1 MAADAILHAAEIH
14 LAAGRLDETRESLEF
29 LLFSTKSP
37 DAEAKA
43 LQMLAVAYE
52 RMGDMKRAEE
62 RLDAL
67 ARRYPNSAPGIRLLK
82 ERAGK
87 TEREQGA
94 GGGAGKGAGGAE
106 AK

>member
-1 MAADAILHAAEIH
+1 
-14 LAAGRLDETRESLEF
+14 
-29 LLFSTKSP
+29 
-37 DAEAKA
+37 
-43 LQMLAVAYE
+43 
-52 RMGDMKRAEE
+52 MGDMKRAEE